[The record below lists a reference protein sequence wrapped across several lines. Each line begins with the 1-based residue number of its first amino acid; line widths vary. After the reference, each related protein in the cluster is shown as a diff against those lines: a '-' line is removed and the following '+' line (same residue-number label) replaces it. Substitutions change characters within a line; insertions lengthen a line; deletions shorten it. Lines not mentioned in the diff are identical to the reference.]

1 MSVLFPISQRFLSN
15 IYLGKYFVISYS
27 IWFKVLWTNTTLS
40 YKFIKHVVMFLLS
53 LLDKV
58 VLSKNYTE
66 METVVNF
73 IKSVYILR
81 LVFELA
87 KSL

>member
-1 MSVLFPISQRFLSN
+1 MIFPISQRFFSN

-27 IWFKVLWTNTTLS
+27 TWFMVLWRNTTLS
-40 YKFIKHVVMFLLS
+40 YKFMKHVIFLLS

-58 VLSKNYTE
+58 VLSENYTE

-73 IKSVYILR
+73 IKFLYILR
-81 LVFELA
+81 LVFKLA
-87 KSL
+87 KPL